1 MRYRPDQSC
10 QPVSS
15 QTPNAIRSNRH
26 GWWMVDGTL
35 AAAVHIIYRMYIPYV
50 IGYGHTRSLYVC
62 YICSIHNILI
72 VNSVAPCP
80 RYCSKSDKGCMFL
93 EVNDSNGLKNTPY
106 PRYSKEI
113 FSDTA
118 SEIRRPISLSNALA
132 TSEEVVA
139 ISRKISPS

>member
-93 EVNDSNGLKNTPY
+93 EVNDSNGLKNTLTRDILKRSSPILH
-106 PRYSKEI
+106 PR
-113 FSDTA
+113 SDARFHFPT
-118 SEIRRPISLSNALA
+118 RWQHQKRL
-132 TSEEVVA
+132 
-139 ISRKISPS
+139 